1 MPDPF
6 HPAEEKAAGPLELR
20 VQEEKPPRS
29 FTFAASVAV
38 PDVKRIALPFP
49 PVFFVSFVSF
59 CSKMRPTTCTRY
71 SPKLTDSPVRSLPP
85 RLKCTGSWGQD
96 CWRASTSGAYCAS
109 SSSRGIPVLNQEEV
123 VIDYKG
129 TVFKEKLK
137 FDLLA
142 DGCLLVELKAV
153 QDVLPIHKAQL
164 LSYMKLLN
172 VPLGLLFNFHEVTLV
187 DGISRL
193 VLPGANQP

>member
-1 MPDPF
+1 MPHARTDIHEQGQESGCAVWIPLKNCTKQHQPRF
-6 HPAEEKAAGPLELR
+6 VGGGPCAHKSGQSRRNYTGE
-20 VQEEKPPRS
+20 
-29 FTFAASVAV
+29 
-38 PDVKRIALPFP
+38 
-49 PVFFVSFVSF
+49 
-59 CSKMRPTTCTRY
+59 
-71 SPKLTDSPVRSLPP
+71 
-85 RLKCTGSWGQD
+85 RL
-96 CWRASTSGAYCAS
+96 
-109 SSSRGIPVLNQEEV
+109 PVLNQEEV

-137 FDLLA
+137 YDWLA

-172 VPLGLLFNFHEVTLV
+172 VPLGLLFNFHDVKLV

-193 VLPGANQP
+193 VLPGANKP